1 MNKNN
6 KSIKDLK
13 QQVTL
18 EIGPPTECRVC
29 GYTPEMMKEEFEV
42 AWLEH
47 RIPTTN
53 FVFYMC
59 PSCYVCS
66 GNQHSAENA
75 KKIKQQQEEKG
86 ESRILQPQKSIIL
99 PGKN

>member
-1 MNKNN
+1 MNKNT

-13 QQVTL
+13 QQLTL
-18 EIGPPTECRVC
+18 EIGPPEQC
-29 GYTPEMMKEEFEV
+29 GNCAYTPEQMKEEFEV

-47 RIPTTN
+47 RIPNTN

-59 PSCYVCS
+59 PKCNVCS
-66 GNQHSAENA
+66 GNRFAAENA
-75 KKIKQQQEEKG
+75 KKIAKQQVKG